1 MSNDIN
7 KNNTRLLLLWQHT
20 VLWICE
26 FNVKLNKP
34 KNAKKIKYNI
44 LLDNRS
50 KPIDRPQ
57 HNLR

>member
-7 KNNTRLLLLWQHT
+7 KVNTRLLLLLGQHT

-34 KNAKKIKYNI
+34 KNYKGQEN
-44 LLDNRS
+44 
-50 KPIDRPQ
+50 
-57 HNLR
+57 